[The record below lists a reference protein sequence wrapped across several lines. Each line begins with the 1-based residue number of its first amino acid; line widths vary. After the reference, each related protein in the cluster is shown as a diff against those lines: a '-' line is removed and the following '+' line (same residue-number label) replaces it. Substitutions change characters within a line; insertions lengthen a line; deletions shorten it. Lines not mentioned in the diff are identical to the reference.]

1 VASRQ
6 GTSFGCCNKVS
17 TNTLL
22 LLVCNNATYGLR
34 FETVV
39 CKLKLCKTSALLL

>member
-6 GTSFGCCNKVS
+6 GTSFGCCIKV
-17 TNTLL
+17 TTDTPL

-34 FETVV
+34 SETVV
-39 CKLKLCKTSALLL
+39 YKLKLCKTSALLL